1 MPTAAQQRRKKLQP
15 QPNMKEFLIALLIV
29 LVIAFFVFYP
39 IAVIWSLNTLF
50 GFTIPFT
57 FSTWCAAGLLVGV
70 FTARITIKK

>member
-1 MPTAAQQRRKKLQP
+1 MPTAAQPRRKKLQP

-39 IAVIWSLNTLF
+39 IAVIWSINTLF

-57 FSTWCAAGLLVGV
+57 FNTWCAAMVLIGV
-70 FTARITIKK
+70 FTARITVKK